1 MKLKPFFYLIL
12 LLLFSCVEDKGT
24 YIVPA
29 EKDYEVFS
37 TSITG
42 LSGLCFSK
50 DSSSL
55 MAVSDKTGIY
65 EFNFDGS
72 TKRRLDYNG
81 SNDFEAI
88 AFNYKTGDYYVA
100 DETNMTV
107 SVINND
113 MTLSLITKVIVDG
126 GISNKGIEGL
136 TYGEDTLYITNQ
148 EAPTALIKFDLKTKK
163 EVSRKTVRF
172 AGYLSDICFDRTDKT
187 LWICDSMQKKLY
199 HCTLNG
205 DVIDSQDINFVDKAE
220 AIVVDRRKNIF
231 WIGCDLTSKLYK
243 VKLKI

>member
-1 MKLKPFFYLIL
+1 MKSGIIIVIPILFFS
-12 LLLFSCVEDKGT
+12 SCVKDIGNN
-24 YIVPA
+24 IIPV
-29 EKDYEVFS
+29 EKDYEDFS

-50 DSSSL
+50 DSSTL

-65 EFNFDGS
+65 EINFDGS

-88 AFNYKTGDYYVA
+88 AFNYKTGDYYIA

-148 EAPTALIKFDLKTKK
+148 EAPTALIKFDLKSKK
-163 EVSRKTVRF
+163 EATRKTLSF
-172 AGYLSDICFDRTDKT
+172 AGYLSDICYDRTDKT

-205 DVIDSQDINFVDKAE
+205 DLIAKQDINFVDKAE
-220 AIVVDRRKNIF
+220 ALAVDRKKNIV